1 MTERVYVTKLPL
13 EGDWNWILYD
23 HVEAFLRDL
32 LSPRRR
38 GRVSLVDSQGQI
50 GTRSVAEARRY
61 AAAARASPV
70 RLEVAITARRRVRA
84 TLTVT
89 AEGSG
94 AVADVRFS
102 SRDEVQ
108 AKGLVAALE
117 ERLLASREL
126 LDEDPIVSTTVES
139 IKRQAGT
146 FARIKRAVR
155 NPWLVG
161 ISSSVIAGVIL
172 FLVLH

>member
-1 MTERVYVTKLPL
+1 MTERVYVTTLPL

-32 LSPRRR
+32 VSPRRR

-50 GTRSVAEARRY
+50 ETRSVAEARRY
-61 AAAARASPV
+61 AAAARASPL
-70 RLEVAITARRRVRA
+70 RLEVAFKARRKVTA

-89 AEGSG
+89 SEGSG
-94 AVADVRFS
+94 AIADVRFS
-102 SRDEVQ
+102 SPDEVQ
-108 AKGLVAALE
+108 AKGLVAALD
-117 ERLLASREL
+117 ERFQASREL
-126 LDEDPIVSTTVES
+126 IEDDHDISTTV
-139 IKRQAGT
+139 QAGKT
-146 FARIKRAVR
+146 PRGMFARITGVVH